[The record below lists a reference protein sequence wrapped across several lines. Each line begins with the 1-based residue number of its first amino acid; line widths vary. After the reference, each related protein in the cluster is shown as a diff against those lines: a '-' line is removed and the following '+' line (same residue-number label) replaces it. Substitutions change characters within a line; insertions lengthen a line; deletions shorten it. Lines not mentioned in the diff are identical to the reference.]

1 MNLEVY
7 TFCSLLK
14 EYDEEFNDLTY
25 QEQYDLV
32 PKYHRQFLNSMAS
45 KEITDTHTAM
55 ITYLEEKYAE
65 DDSMDI
71 EFEN

>member
-1 MNLEVY
+1 
-7 TFCSLLK
+7 
-14 EYDEEFNDLTY
+14 
-25 QEQYDLV
+25 
-32 PKYHRQFLNSMAS
+32 MAS

-55 ITYLEEKYAE
+55 ITYLEEKYAA